1 MFIDTEQAES
11 IEINSVKRIKEIT
24 QDLTFFEQKSKYRL
38 VKATKTMVTNKVE
51 TNNNAK
57 IG

>member
-51 TNNNAK
+51 TNHNAK